1 MLPTSGKIEEE
12 NTVSL
17 VTWNKKE
24 NALIEKHLKRAE
36 SLLSKEEP
44 VYVFWYEVTGFGGL
58 SFV

>member
-44 VYVFWYEVTGFGGL
+44 VYVF
-58 SFV
+58 